1 MTIDEIVHILFAA
14 ATGDKFTLITPEMFA
29 KALGETLFMLGVSL
43 VFGSI
48 LGVIIGATLAVT
60 RVGGILQNRPV
71 NAVLGIVVNV
81 IRALPFIVLLVAI
94 LPFTRLLVGTS
105 IGVWAA
111 IVPLTVMIAP
121 YIGRLVENSLLE
133 VPGGIIE
140 AARSMGANP
149 WQIFWRFLL
158 PEARGSLI
166 LAVTIA
172 TIGLV
177 DATAMA
183 GTVGAGGIGDLALSY
198 GYQRYDGFAMLVT
211 CITLIALVMV
221 IQVIGSSIARRYR
234 RR

>member
-1 MTIDEIVHILFAA
+1 MS
-14 ATGDKFTLITPEMFA
+14 GDRWTLITPEIFLR
-29 KALGETLFMLGVSL
+29 ALGETLQMLGVSL
-43 VFGSI
+43 A
-48 LGVIIGATLAVT
+48 LGAVLGIVIGTVLALT
-60 RVGGILQNRPV
+60 RQGGVLQNRPV
-71 NAVLGIVVNV
+71 NIVLGIVVNI
-81 IRALPFIVLLVAI
+81 IRSLPFIILLVAI

-133 VPGGIIE
+133 VPEGVVE
-140 AARSMGANP
+140 AARAMGASP

-166 LAVTIA
+166 LAMTIA
-172 TIGLV
+172 AVGLI

-198 GYQRYDGFAMLVT
+198 GYQRYDGFAMVLT
-211 CITLIALVMV
+211 CVTLIVLVQG
-221 IQVIGSSIARRYR
+221 IQSIGSSIARRYR
-234 RR
+234 KR

>member
-1 MTIDEIVHILFAA
+1 M
-14 ATGDKFTLITPEMFA
+14 TGDTWTLITPEIFF
-29 KALGETLFMLGVSL
+29 KALGETLQMLGVSL
-43 VFGSI
+43 VFGSL
-48 LGVIIGATLAVT
+48 LGIVIGTVLAVT
-60 RVGGILQNRPV
+60 RPGGVLPNRAV
-71 NAVLGIVVNV
+71 HLVLGTVVNV
-81 IRALPFIVLLVAI
+81 VRSLPFIILLVAI

-133 VPGGIIE
+133 VPAGVIE
-140 AARSMGANP
+140 AARSMGATP
-149 WQIFWRFLL
+149 LQIFWRFLL
-158 PEARGSLI
+158 PEARSSLI

-172 TIGLV
+172 TVGLI

-198 GYQRYDGFAMLVT
+198 GYQRYDGFAMVIT
-211 CITLIALVMV
+211 VVTLIVLVQG
-221 IQVIGSSIARRYR
+221 IQTLGNAVARRYR

>member
-1 MTIDEIVHILFAA
+1 
-14 ATGDKFTLITPEMFA
+14 
-29 KALGETLFMLGVSL
+29 MLGVAL
-43 VFGSI
+43 VLGSI
-48 LGVIIGATLAVT
+48 LGIAIGTALALT
-60 RVGGILQNRPV
+60 RPGGVLPNRAV
-71 NAVLGIVVNV
+71 NLVLGIVVNIV
-81 IRALPFIVLLVAI
+81 RSLPFIILLVAI
-94 LPFTRLLVGTS
+94 LPFTRFLVGTS

-133 VPGGIIE
+133 VPRGVIE
-140 AARSMGANP
+140 AARAMGASP
-149 WQIFWRFLL
+149 FQIFWRFLL

-172 TIGLV
+172 TVGLI

-198 GYQRYDGFAMLVT
+198 GYQRYDGFAMVVT
-211 CITLIALVMV
+211 VITLIVLVQGIQMV
-221 IQVIGSSIARRYR
+221 GSSIARRFR

>member
-1 MTIDEIVHILFAA
+1 VTLDEIFHILFAT
-14 ATGDKFTLITPEMFA
+14 ATGDKFTLITPEMFM

-43 VFGSI
+43 LFGAL
-48 LGVIIGATLAVT
+48 LGVVIGATLAVT

-71 NAVLGIVVNV
+71 NAVLGVIVNI

-94 LPFTRLLVGTS
+94 LPFTRLIVGTS

-111 IVPLTVMIAP
+111 IVPLTVMISP

>member
-1 MTIDEIVHILFAA
+1 MND
-14 ATGDKFTLITPEMFA
+14 DRWTLITPEIFG
-29 KALGETLFMLGVSL
+29 KALAETLQMLGVALVLGSL
-43 VFGSI
+43 
-48 LGVIIGATLAVT
+48 LGIVIGTVLALT
-60 RVGGILQNRPV
+60 RVGGVLPNRPV
-71 NAVLGIVVNV
+71 NIVLGIVVNV
-81 IRALPFIVLLVAI
+81 VRSLPFIILLVAI
-94 LPFTRLLVGTS
+94 LPFTRFLVGSS

-133 VPGGIIE
+133 VPKGVIE
-140 AARSMGANP
+140 AARAMGASP
-149 WQIFWRFLL
+149 WQIIWRFLL

-172 TIGLV
+172 TVGLV

-198 GYQRYDGFAMLVT
+198 GYQRYDGFAMILT
-211 CITLIALVMV
+211 CVTLIILVQG
-221 IQVIGSSIARRYR
+221 IQMIGSSVARRYR

>member
-1 MTIDEIVHILFAA
+1 MN
-14 ATGDKFTLITPEMFA
+14 GDRWTLITPDIYLT
-29 KALGETLFMLGVSL
+29 ALGETLQMLGVAL
-43 VFGSI
+43 VLGSI
-48 LGVIIGATLAVT
+48 LGIAIGTALALT
-60 RVGGILQNRPV
+60 RPGGVLPNRAV
-71 NAVLGIVVNV
+71 NLVLGIVVNIV
-81 IRALPFIVLLVAI
+81 RSLPFIILLVAI
-94 LPFTRLLVGTS
+94 LPFTRFLVGTS

-133 VPGGIIE
+133 VPRGVIE
-140 AARSMGANP
+140 AARAMGASP
-149 WQIFWRFLL
+149 FQIFWRFLL

-172 TIGLV
+172 TVGLI

-198 GYQRYDGFAMLVT
+198 GYQRYDGFAMVVT
-211 CITLIALVMV
+211 VITLIVLVQGIQMV
-221 IQVIGSSIARRYR
+221 GSSIARRFR

>member
-1 MTIDEIVHILFAA
+1 MNDS
-14 ATGDKFTLITPEMFA
+14 FTLITSQMFL
-29 KALGETLFMLGVSL
+29 KALGETLTMLGFGL
-43 VFGSI
+43 AFGSI
-48 LGVIIGATLAVT
+48 LGIIIGTVLAVT
-60 RVGGILQNRPV
+60 RTGGILPV
-71 NAVLGIVVNV
+71 PWLYTVLGTIVNV

-94 LPFTRLLVGTS
+94 LPFTRLIVGTS

-133 VPGGIIE
+133 VPRGVIE
-140 AARSMGANP
+140 AARAMGATP
-149 WQIFWRFLL
+149 AQIFWRFLL

-172 TIGLV
+172 TVGLI
-177 DATAMA
+177 DASAMA

-198 GYQRYDGFAMLVT
+198 GYQRYDAFAMVVT
-211 CITLIALVMV
+211 CVTLVALVMT
-221 IQVIGSSIARRYR
+221 IQFVGNALARRYR

>member
-1 MTIDEIVHILFAA
+1 MS
-14 ATGDKFTLITPEMFA
+14 GDRWTLITPEIFLR
-29 KALGETLFMLGVSL
+29 ALGETLQMLGVSL
-43 VFGSI
+43 ALGAV
-48 LGVIIGATLAVT
+48 LGVVIGTVLALT
-60 RVGGILQNRPV
+60 RQGGVLQNRGV
-71 NAVLGIVVNV
+71 NIVLGIVVNI
-81 IRALPFIVLLVAI
+81 IRSLPFIILLVAI

-133 VPGGIIE
+133 VPEGVVE
-140 AARSMGANP
+140 AARAMGASP

-166 LAVTIA
+166 LALTIA
-172 TIGLV
+172 AVGLI

-198 GYQRYDGFAMLVT
+198 GYQRYDGFAMVLT
-211 CITLIALVMV
+211 CVTLIVLVQG
-221 IQVIGSSIARRYR
+221 IQSIGSSIARRYR
-234 RR
+234 KR

>member
-1 MTIDEIVHILFAA
+1 MND
-14 ATGDKFTLITPEMFA
+14 DKWTLITPEIFL
-29 KALGETLFMLGVSL
+29 KALGETLQMLGVAL
-43 VFGSI
+43 ALGSVLGIAIGTI
-48 LGVIIGATLAVT
+48 LALTRPGGVLP
-60 RVGGILQNRPV
+60 NRPV
-71 NAVLGIVVNV
+71 NIVLGLVVNLV
-81 IRALPFIVLLVAI
+81 RSLPFIILLVAI

-133 VPGGIIE
+133 VPQGVIE
-140 AARSMGANP
+140 AARAMGASP
-149 WQIFWRFLL
+149 FQIFWRFLL

-166 LAVTIA
+166 LALTIA
-172 TIGLV
+172 SVGLV

-198 GYQRYDGFAMLVT
+198 GYQRYDGFAMVLT
-211 CITLIALVMV
+211 CVTLIVLVQG
-221 IQVIGSSIARRYR
+221 IQMLGSGIARRYR

>member
-1 MTIDEIVHILFAA
+1 VNDE
-14 ATGDKFTLITPEMFA
+14 KWTLITPELFL
-29 KALGETLFMLGVSL
+29 KALGETLQMLGVSL
-43 VFGSI
+43 VLGSV
-48 LGVIIGATLAVT
+48 LGVIIGAVLALTRAGGVLENRPISLGLAV
-60 RVGGILQNRPV
+60 
-71 NAVLGIVVNV
+71 VVNL
-81 IRALPFIVLLVAI
+81 IRSLPFIILLVAI

-133 VPGGIIE
+133 VPRGVIE
-140 AARSMGANP
+140 AARSMGASP
-149 WQIFWRFLL
+149 LQVFWRFML

-172 TIGLV
+172 SVGLL

-198 GYQRYDGFAMLVT
+198 GYQRYDGFAMVIT
-211 CITLIALVMV
+211 VVTLIVLVQG
-221 IQVIGSSIARRYR
+221 IQLLGTVVARRYR

>member
-1 MTIDEIVHILFAA
+1 MNDE
-14 ATGDKFTLITPEMFA
+14 KWTLITPELFL
-29 KALGETLFMLGVSL
+29 KALGETLQMLGVSL
-43 VFGSI
+43 VLGSV
-48 LGVIIGATLAVT
+48 LGVIIGAVLALTRAGGVLENRPISLGLAV
-60 RVGGILQNRPV
+60 
-71 NAVLGIVVNV
+71 VVNL
-81 IRALPFIVLLVAI
+81 IRSLPFIILLVAI

-133 VPGGIIE
+133 VPRGVIE
-140 AARSMGANP
+140 AARSMGASP
-149 WQIFWRFLL
+149 LQVFWRFML

-172 TIGLV
+172 SVGLL

-198 GYQRYDGFAMLVT
+198 GYQRYDGFAMVIT
-211 CITLIALVMV
+211 VVTLIVLVQG
-221 IQVIGSSIARRYR
+221 IQLLGTVVARRYR

>member
-1 MTIDEIVHILFAA
+1 MN
-14 ATGDKFTLITPEMFA
+14 GDRWTLITPDIYV
-29 KALGETLFMLGVSL
+29 KALGETLQMLGVAL
-43 VFGSI
+43 VLGSI
-48 LGVIIGATLAVT
+48 LGVLIGTVLAVT
-60 RVGGILQNRPV
+60 RPGGVLPNRAV
-71 NAVLGIVVNV
+71 NLVLGIVVNV
-81 IRALPFIVLLVAI
+81 VRSLPFIILLVAI
-94 LPFTRLLVGTS
+94 LPFTRFLVGSS

-133 VPGGIIE
+133 VPRGVIE
-140 AARSMGANP
+140 AARAMGASP
-149 WQIFWRFLL
+149 LQIFWRFLL

-172 TIGLV
+172 TVGLI

-198 GYQRYDGFAMLVT
+198 GYQRYDGFAMVIT
-211 CITLIALVMV
+211 VITLIVLVQG
-221 IQVIGSSIARRYR
+221 IQMIGSAIARRYR

>member
-1 MTIDEIVHILFAA
+1 MN
-14 ATGDKFTLITPEMFA
+14 GDRWTLVTPEMFFTA
-29 KALGETLFMLGVSL
+29 VVETLQMLGVSL

-48 LGVIIGATLAVT
+48 LGIIIGTVLAVT
-60 RVGGILQNRPV
+60 RKGGVMPNRPV
-71 NAVLGIVVNV
+71 NLILGTVVNV
-81 IRALPFIVLLVAI
+81 IRSLPFIILLVAI

-133 VPGGIIE
+133 VPQGVIE
-140 AARSMGANP
+140 AARAMGATP
-149 WQIFWRFLL
+149 VQIFWRFLL

-166 LAVTIA
+166 LAITIA
-172 TIGLV
+172 TVGLI

-198 GYQRYDGFAMLVT
+198 GYQRYDGFAMIITV
-211 CITLIALVMV
+211 ITLIILVQGLQM
-221 IQVIGSSIARRYR
+221 IGTAISRRYR

>member
-1 MTIDEIVHILFAA
+1 VNGSDRWTLLTPDTF
-14 ATGDKFTLITPEMFA
+14 FT
-29 KALGETLFMLGVSL
+29 ALAETLQMLGVAL
-43 VFGSI
+43 V
-48 LGVIIGATLAVT
+48 LGALLGIVIGTVLALT
-60 RVGGILQNRPV
+60 RPGGVLQNRPI
-71 NAVLGIVVNV
+71 NLVLSVVVNL
-81 IRALPFIVLLVAI
+81 IRSLPFIILLVAI
-94 LPFTRLLVGTS
+94 LPFTRVLVGTS

-133 VPGGIIE
+133 VPQGVIE
-140 AARSMGANP
+140 AARAMGASP
-149 WQIFWRFLL
+149 LQIFWRFLL

-172 TIGLV
+172 AVGLV

-198 GYQRYDGFAMLVT
+198 GYQRYDGFTMIIT
-211 CITLIALVMV
+211 CVTLIVLVQG
-221 IQVIGSSIARRYR
+221 IQSIGSAVARRYR

>member
-1 MTIDEIVHILFAA
+1 VND
-14 ATGDKFTLITPEMFA
+14 DKWTLITPEIFL
-29 KALGETLFMLGVSL
+29 KALGETLQMLGVAL
-43 VFGSI
+43 ALGSVLGIAIGTI
-48 LGVIIGATLAVT
+48 LALTRPGGVLP
-60 RVGGILQNRPV
+60 NRPV
-71 NAVLGIVVNV
+71 NIVLGLVVNLV
-81 IRALPFIVLLVAI
+81 RSLPFIILLVAI

-133 VPGGIIE
+133 VPQGVIE
-140 AARSMGANP
+140 AARAMGASP
-149 WQIFWRFLL
+149 FQIFWRFLL

-166 LAVTIA
+166 LALTIA
-172 TIGLV
+172 SVGLV

-198 GYQRYDGFAMLVT
+198 GYQRYDGFAMVLT
-211 CITLIALVMV
+211 CVTLIVLVQG
-221 IQVIGSSIARRYR
+221 IQMLGSGIARRYR